1 MTNLGT
7 RTEPAL
13 RRAAPALLGYAAVR
27 ALGLLTLALWSG
39 ARDKSAYTLLTA
51 RWDALWYTRVAELG
65 YGYEVRLPNGD
76 VHSNLAFFPLLPWLE
91 RLLSAVAPLSYADAG
106 FAVALLASLAAAWG
120 VFAVTDLVYG
130 RRAGVC
136 AVLLWAVLPVG
147 IVQSMAYSE
156 SLFTALA
163 AWSLYAVLTGR
174 WVTAGLLA
182 SLAGLTR
189 PVGLAVVAAV
199 WVAGI
204 AAHLGDRR
212 NRTRAQGASG
222 ITAPALRGP
231 ASTPRRGAAEHT
243 RHFTGHLKL
252 DEGSAPNVAETDPAA
267 PGTGPRGNSPSASG
281 ADTPRTDPATPG
293 ASSSLDTPGP
303 PERTPVLQAPGN
315 PADSSFERG
324 RSAAGASGAPDA
336 EYAPTDRT
344 PSSTTERIADADS
357 APDPTHA
364 PAVGPPHTPDPGPSP
379 SASGS
384 DPAVPSGAGS
394 SPAPGSAHT
403 PRPGPATA
411 PADHPAPRRAL
422 GMALAPLGA
431 AAYVLWVGHRTGKG
445 PLGYLDVQ
453 AGWRNGFDGGYAF
466 ARFVADKFTSFPS
479 ALAGTGLIVGVGLVV
494 WLYVVCARQGQPLP
508 LLVYSGVVTALALCA
523 SSYFGSKPRLLMP
536 AFPLLLP
543 LALALA
549 RSRTRRSAV
558 IITLIATAS
567 ALYGAFW
574 LNGSGPP

>member
-1 MTNLGT
+1 MTDLEK
-7 RTEPAL
+7 RPAL

-27 ALGLLTLALWSG
+27 ALGLLVLALWSG
-39 ARDKSAYTLLTA
+39 AQDKSAYTLLTA

-91 RLLSAVAPLSYADAG
+91 RLLAAVTPLSYADAG

-120 VFAVTDLVYG
+120 IFAVADRVYG
-130 RRAGVC
+130 RRVGVC

-174 WVTAGLLA
+174 WVTAGVLA

-199 WVAGI
+199 WVTAI
-204 AAHLGDRR
+204 A
-212 NRTRAQGASG
+212 
-222 ITAPALRGP
+222 
-231 ASTPRRGAAEHT
+231 
-243 RHFTGHLKL
+243 
-252 DEGSAPNVAETDPAA
+252 
-267 PGTGPRGNSPSASG
+267 
-281 ADTPRTDPATPG
+281 
-293 ASSSLDTPGP
+293 
-303 PERTPVLQAPGN
+303 
-315 PADSSFERG
+315 SFVRD
-324 RSAAGASGAPDA
+324 RSAAGAQGA
-336 EYAPTDRT
+336 
-344 PSSTTERIADADS
+344 
-357 APDPTHA
+357 HA
-364 PAVGPPHTPDPGPSP
+364 PARAPSP
-379 SASGS
+379 AVGS
-384 DPAVPSGAGS
+384 
-394 SPAPGSAHT
+394 T
-403 PRPGPATA
+403 ATGA
-411 PADHPAPRRAL
+411 PAWRRAL

-431 AAYVLWVGHRTGKG
+431 AAYVLWVGHRTGRG

-479 ALAGTGLIVGVGLVV
+479 ALAGVGLIVGVGLVG
-494 WLYVVCARQGQPLP
+494 WLYVVCVRQGQPLP
-508 LLVYSGVVTALALCA
+508 LLVYAGVVTALALCA
-523 SSYFGSKPRLLMP
+523 SSYFGSKPRLLLP

-543 LALALA
+543 LAAALA
-549 RSRTRRSAV
+549 RLRTPRSALV
-558 IITLIATAS
+558 VGAVAAAS
-567 ALYGAFW
+567 ATYGAFW